1 MVIKCQSL
9 TLTIERFILEL
20 DSDVR
25 LLSFDVPNDDFAVII
40 DGNEVR
46 SKRQQQMHV
55 RFVVTGENFVYSS
68 TALNRTSGIYAVV
81 KLQITM
87 MEDTVVLCFA
97 YLKLKQKPRE
107 RPILSPYFS
116 VITICFLLS
125 THQSLNLSNVYQ

>member
-1 MVIKCQSL
+1 MSE
-9 TLTIERFILEL
+9 TLTIEGFILEL
-20 DSDVR
+20 DSEVR

-81 KLQITM
+81 NLQITM

-97 YLKLKQKPRE
+97 YPKLKLKPR
-107 RPILSPYFS
+107 
-116 VITICFLLS
+116 FLLS
-125 THQSLNLSNVYQ
+125 THQSLNLSNIYPGLLIDLFCRQAKIFP